1 MTLICQKASDTH
13 LTIHLMPKR
22 HRHQNKVFIRTPVNN
37 SKQLPLVHCMVQLT
51 ALRLCVRPNQLGIVV
66 TFFVNLIAQLKMA
79 SLMSLTHSQRHTK

>member
-22 HRHQNKVFIRTPVNN
+22 HRHQNKVFIHLLPI

-51 ALRLCVRPNQLGIVV
+51 ALRLYVRPNQLGIVV
-66 TFFVNLIAQLKMA
+66 TFFVNLIAQLK
-79 SLMSLTHSQRHTK
+79 SLLS